1 MDWEAGYCTKY
12 EPAEMTSVAEIK
24 KAVVTA
30 ASVITVDD
38 KTLKPLHS
46 ARNRENISAVLRV
59 GEAGYHAGT
68 HTNVMIGRAL
78 NAANTV
84 SSVCTRLSV

>member
-1 MDWEAGYCTKY
+1 
-12 EPAEMTSVAEIK
+12 MTSVAEIK

-38 KTLKPLHS
+38 KTLKPLYSTRHQ
-46 ARNRENISAVLRV
+46 ENISAVWRV
-59 GEAGYHAGT
+59 RNAGYHAGT

-84 SSVCTRLSV
+84 SSVCTRPSV